1 MVNLPCMKIMCF
13 FIGHTMIFSFF
24 FLLLSAGIRTIE
36 EAKAEVVASVGGQNL
51 FNSLGK
57 SCVASVDLKEK
68 DEFNLS
74 SKSTEAKSLP
84 LLLSPSF
91 FYDSNIAPMVSASL
105 TTVQLYSCTDN
116 LNFIRGLKVYF
127 RNYCNSKYSKL
138 L

>member
-57 SCVASVDLKEK
+57 SCVASVDLKET

-116 LNFIRGLKVYF
+116 LNFIR
-127 RNYCNSKYSKL
+127 
-138 L
+138 